1 MFTRY
6 SRWDGSQEPFG
17 LDADELMESMSDD
30 LLDDGNL
37 WRALQKMLR
46 RGAENQQGDRMQGLR
61 DLMEQLRNRRRENLD
76 RYDMSSVLDD
86 LKERLENILKTERE
100 GIERRVQEGREKVAA
115 SQQQQQSG
123 QQQSGQQSGQQQSG
137 EQQELSPEQ
146 QAAMQKMLERMA
158 DQKRQQLDQLP
169 DDMPGQIR
177 GLQEYDFMD
186 PDARQQFQEL
196 LDMLKQQMMQS
207 TFQGM
212 QQAIQNTSPEAMQ
225 GMKQM
230 LSDLNQMLREAAEGG
245 RPDFDGFMDKWG
257 ELFPGVQNLEQ
268 LVDQLQK
275 QMAQMQSLMDSMSPS
290 QRRELQQMMEAALQD
305 PDLRRELAELSMNL
319 EELAPMGDL
328 RQRYSFRGDEP
339 VSLQEAM
346 KLMDDLQQL
355 DRLECQLREA
365 DATADLDG
373 IDAGEL
379 QRLLGDEAAQ
389 ALEQLRQLRK
399 LLEEAGYI
407 EKKGDGYELTPR
419 AIRKIGQK
427 ALRDIF
433 AQLKRDRIGR
443 HETDH
448 RGTGVDRTDDTK
460 LYEFGDPFLLDLKG
474 TVMNAVERQGPGS
487 PVRLQPAD
495 FEVYRT
501 ELSTQSSTVL
511 MLDMSRSM
519 ILRGCFRAA
528 KRVAMALNSLIKGQ
542 FPRDNLY
549 ILGFSSTAYEIPP
562 EGLPT
567 LTCNEWN
574 YGTNMQ
580 HAFMLAR
587 HLLDRHKGSNRQII
601 MITDG
606 EPTAHLE
613 NGRPEF
619 YYPPTRRTY
628 LETIREV
635 QRCTRERITINTFML
650 ERSPG
655 LVSFVDQMTK
665 INTGRAFFST
675 PERLGEYILVDF
687 VNRKRRTRRT
697 AS

>member
-17 LDADELMESMSDD
+17 LDADELMEAMSDD
-30 LLDDGNL
+30 LLDNGDL
-37 WRALQKMLR
+37 WRALQRMFR

-86 LKERLENILKTERE
+86 LRERLENVLKTERE
-100 GIERRVQEGREKVAA
+100 GIERRVQEGREKVTA

-123 QQQSGQQSGQQQSG
+123 QQQPGQQESGQQQDG
-137 EQQELSPEQ
+137 SPDQ
-146 QAAMQKMLERMA
+146 QAGFQKMLERMA
-158 DQKRQQLDQLP
+158 QQKRQQLDQLP

-212 QQAIQNTSPEAMQ
+212 QQAIQNTSPQAMQ

-230 LSDLNQMLREAAEGG
+230 LSDLNQMLRQAAEGG
-245 RPDFDGFMDKWG
+245 NPDFDPFMQQWG
-257 ELFPGVQNLEQ
+257 ELFPGAESLEQ
-268 LVDQLQK
+268 LVDQLQQ
-275 QMAQMQSLMDSMSPS
+275 QMAQMQSLLDSMSPQ
-290 QRRELQQMMEAALQD
+290 QRRQLQDMMNAALQD
-305 PDLRRELAELSMNL
+305 PELRRELAELAMNL
-319 EELAPMGDL
+319 EELAPMGDM

-339 VSLQEAM
+339 LSLQEAM

-355 DRLECQLREA
+355 DRVERQLQEA
-365 DATADLDG
+365 EHSADLDSV
-373 IDAGEL
+373 DADEL
-379 QRLLGDEAAQ
+379 RRLLGDEAAQ
-389 ALEQLRQLRK
+389 ALEQLKQLRK
-399 LLEEAGYI
+399 LLEDAGYI
-407 EKKGDGYELTPR
+407 EKKGDRYELTPR

-433 AQLKRDRIGR
+433 AQLKKDRIGR

-448 RGTGVDRTDDTK
+448 RGTGGDRTDDTK
-460 LYEFGDPFLLDLKG
+460 QYEFGDPFLLDLKG

-501 ELSTQSSTVL
+501 ELNTQSSTVL
-511 MLDMSRSM
+511 MIDMSRSM

-528 KRVAMALNSLIKGQ
+528 KRVAMALNSLMKAQ
-542 FPRDNLY
+542 YPRDNLY
-549 ILGFSSTAYEIPP
+549 IVGFSLLAREVSP
-562 EGLPT
+562 ESIPT
-567 LTCNEWN
+567 LTCNEWE

-587 HLLDRHKGSNRQII
+587 DLLARHKGSNRQII

-613 NGRPEF
+613 YGRPEF
-619 YYPPTRRTY
+619 SYPPTTRTITQT
-628 LETIREV
+628 LLEV

-650 ERSPG
+650 ERTPY
-655 LVSFVDQMTK
+655 LLSFVDQMTK
-665 INTGRAFFST
+665 INNGRAFFSS

-687 VNRKRRTRRT
+687 VNRKRRTRRS

>member
-17 LDADELMESMSDD
+17 LDADELMEAMSDD
-30 LLDDGNL
+30 LLDNGDL
-37 WRALQKMLR
+37 WRALQRMFR
-46 RGAENQQGDRMQGLR
+46 RGAENEQGDRMQGLR

-86 LKERLENILKTERE
+86 LRERLENVLKTERE
-100 GIERRVQEGREKVAA
+100 GIERRIQEGREKVAA
-115 SQQQQQSG
+115 SQQQQQP
-123 QQQSGQQSGQQQSG
+123 G
-137 EQQELSPEQ
+137 EQQPGQQESGQEQGGSPDEQ
-146 QAAMQKMLERMA
+146 AGFQKMLERMA
-158 DQKRQQLDQLP
+158 QQKRQQLDQLP

-230 LSDLNQMLREAAEGG
+230 LSDLNQMLRQAAEGG
-245 RPDFDGFMDKWG
+245 NPDFDRFMQQWG
-257 ELFPGVQNLEQ
+257 ELFPGAESLEQ
-268 LVDQLQK
+268 LVDQLQQ
-275 QMAQMQSLMDSMSPS
+275 QMAQMQSLLDSMSPQ
-290 QRRELQQMMEAALQD
+290 QRRQLQD
-305 PDLRRELAELSMNL
+305 MMNAAMQDPELRRELAELAMNL
-319 EELAPMGDL
+319 EELAPMGDM

-339 VSLQEAM
+339 LSLQEAM

-355 DRLECQLREA
+355 DRVERQLQEA
-365 DATADLDG
+365 EHSADLDSV
-373 IDAGEL
+373 DADEL
-379 QRLLGDEAAQ
+379 RRLLGDEAAQ
-389 ALEQLRQLRK
+389 ALEQLKQLRK
-399 LLEEAGYI
+399 LLEDAGYI
-407 EKKGDGYELTPR
+407 EKKGDRYELTPR

-433 AQLKRDRIGR
+433 AQLKKDRIGR

-448 RGTGVDRTDDTK
+448 RGTGGDRTDDSK
-460 LYEFGDPFLLDLKG
+460 QYEFGDPFLLDLKG

-501 ELSTQSSTVL
+501 ELNTQSSTVL
-511 MLDMSRSM
+511 MIDMSRSM

-528 KRVAMALNSLIKGQ
+528 KRVAMALNSLMKAQ

-549 ILGFSSTAYEIPP
+549 IVGFSLLAREVSP
-562 EGLPT
+562 ESIPT
-567 LTCNEWN
+567 LTCNEWE

-587 HLLDRHKGSNRQII
+587 DLLARHKGSNRQII

-613 NGRPEF
+613 YGRPEF
-619 YYPPTRRTY
+619 SYPPTTRTITQT
-628 LETIREV
+628 LLEV

-650 ERSPG
+650 ERTPY
-655 LVSFVDQMTK
+655 LLSFVDQMTK
-665 INTGRAFFST
+665 INNGRAFFSS

-687 VNRKRRTRRT
+687 VNRKRRTRRS

>member
-1 MFTRY
+1 MLTRY

-17 LDADELMESMSDD
+17 LDADELMEAMSDD
-30 LLDDGNL
+30 LLDDGDL

-86 LKERLENILKTERE
+86 LKERLENVLKTERE

-115 SQQQQQSG
+115 SQQQ
-123 QQQSGQQSGQQQSG
+123 SGQQSGENQESG
-137 EQQELSPEQ
+137 QEQGGSPDEQ
-146 QAAMQKMLERMA
+146 AGFQKMLERMA

-169 DDMPGQIR
+169 GDMPGQIR
-177 GLQEYDFMD
+177 GLQDYDFMD

-212 QQAIQNTSPEAMQ
+212 QQAIQGTSPEAMQ

-230 LSDLNQMLREAAEGG
+230 LSDLNQMLRQAAEGG
-245 RPDFDGFMDKWG
+245 NPDFDGFMQQWG
-257 ELFPGVQNLEQ
+257 ELFPGAQNLEQ
-268 LVDQLQK
+268 LVDQLQQ
-275 QMAQMQSLMDSMSPS
+275 QMAQMQSLLDSMSPS
-290 QRRELQQMMEAALQD
+290 QRRQLQEMMNAAMQD
-305 PDLRRELAELSMNL
+305 PELRRELAELAMNL
-319 EELAPMGDL
+319 EELAPMGDM

-339 VSLQEAM
+339 MSLQEAM
-346 KLMDDLQQL
+346 KMMDDLQQL
-355 DRLECQLREA
+355 DRVERQLREA
-365 DATADLDG
+365 EDSSDLEG
-373 IDAGEL
+373 IDAAEL

-389 ALEQLRQLRK
+389 TLEQLKQLRK
-399 LLEEAGYI
+399 LLEDAGYI
-407 EKKGDGYELTPR
+407 EKKGDSYELTPR

-433 AQLKRDRIGR
+433 AQLKKDRIGR

-448 RGTGVDRTDDTK
+448 RGIGGDRTDDTK
-460 LYEFGDPFLLDLKG
+460 QYEFGDPFLLDLKG
-474 TVMNAVERQGPGS
+474 TVMSAVERQGAGS

-501 ELSTQSSTVL
+501 ELNTQSSTVL
-511 MLDMSRSM
+511 MVDMSRSM

-549 ILGFSSTAYEIPP
+549 IVGFSYLAREISP
-562 EGLPT
+562 ESLPT
-567 LTCNEWN
+567 LTCNEWQ

-587 HLLDRHKGSNRQII
+587 DLLARHKGSNRQII

-606 EPTAHLE
+606 EPTAHFE
-613 NGRPEF
+613 GGRPEF
-619 YYPPTRRTY
+619 SYPPTWRTY
-628 LETIREV
+628 QETLKEV

-650 ERSPG
+650 ERSHA

-665 INTGRAFFST
+665 INNGRAFFST
-675 PERLGEYILVDF
+675 PEKLGEYILVDF
-687 VNRKRRTRRT
+687 VNQKRRTRRS